1 MAEYN
6 KWINAKEQKP
16 EAYEDVLV
24 LFEYYFCGGHTTK
37 LKIGTAYYVKDGDKW
52 LGDDLYALPDT
63 NVIYWQPLPEP
74 LDDGWLEKEVE
85 NIELNMSL
93 EDAYRH
99 IKSSYIHHMHERNAV
114 FLPKA
119 ELIAL
124 ICIKK
129 AIAESKED
137 KK

>member
-1 MAEYN
+1 MTQIDN
-6 KWINAKEQKP
+6 SW
-16 EAYEDVLV
+16 
-24 LFEYYFCGGHTTK
+24 
-37 LKIGTAYYVKDGDKW
+37 LK
-52 LGDDLYALPDT
+52 
-63 NVIYWQPLPEP
+63 
-74 LDDGWLEKEVE
+74 KEVE
-85 NIELNMSL
+85 NTELNMSL

-99 IKSSYIHHMHERNAV
+99 IKGSYIHHMHERNAV

-129 AIAESKED
+129 AIAESKEN